1 MASKQSIIDE
11 TNSHNIVL
19 YVSNS
24 CPYCTSAIRDLKAAG
39 KTIHVVEASSAQ
51 RSVLR
56 EMTGAGSVPN
66 CWVKGKF
73 VGGCNDGSEPW
84 MGIVKMLK
92 NGKLDEML
100 KS

>member
-1 MASKQSIIDE
+1 MGITDSKQSNSGIMASKQSITDE

-51 RSVLR
+51 RSVSVKFNFLGFIYLYSLR
-56 EMTGAGSVPN
+56 NRSVFQ
-66 CWVKGKF
+66 W
-73 VGGCNDGSEPW
+73 NDLLVP
-84 MGIVKMLK
+84 IIFIQK
-92 NGKLDEML
+92 
-100 KS
+100 